1 MGVERPPDKKRS
13 AFAKECGARQRGRC
27 EAFSMNLPLHPSPR
41 PLHTFILLLGVV
53 LLGTTPLR
61 AATAKKPAKAPEPPC
76 CRTGLPP
83 GKFSEKSLYKLD
95 STWTADV
102 GKDVKFSALRGR
114 PQVMALFFT
123 SCAHSCPLIVKDMKA
138 IEEALPASARSKV
151 DFLLVSIDPERDTPV
166 ELRAFREKYGLSIR
180 HWSLLRGGP
189 KEVKKVAD
197 WMGFRY
203 YPGSNLQYAHSLLI
217 TVLNPEGE
225 IVFQQSGLGNIRDD
239 ALAAVLRMVA
249 PTAKP

>member
-1 MGVERPPDKKRS
+1 M
-13 AFAKECGARQRGRC
+13 QH
-27 EAFSMNLPLHPSPR
+27 PLRFMKTS
-41 PLHTFILLLGVV
+41 ILLLGIIA
-53 LLGTTPLR
+53 LGTTPLL
-61 AATAKKPAKAPEPPC
+61 AATSRKPAKAPEPPC

-83 GKFSEKSLYKLD
+83 GKFSEKSLYSLD

-102 GKDVKFSALRGR
+102 GKEVKLSALRGR

-123 SCAHSCPLIVKDMKA
+123 SCEHSCPLIVKDMKA
-138 IEEALPASARSKV
+138 IEEALPAKARNKV

-189 KEVKKVAD
+189 KDVKKLAD

-217 TVLNPEGE
+217 TVLNPAGE
-225 IVFQQSGLGNIRDD
+225 IVFQQAGVGNIRDD

-249 PTAKP
+249 PKAKP